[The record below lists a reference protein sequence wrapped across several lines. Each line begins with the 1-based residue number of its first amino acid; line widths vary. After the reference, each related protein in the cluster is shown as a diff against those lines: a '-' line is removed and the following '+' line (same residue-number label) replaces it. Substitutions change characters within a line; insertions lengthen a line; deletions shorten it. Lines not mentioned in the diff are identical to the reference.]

1 MRPTLTLDD
10 DLAESLSRP
19 ARRLN
24 GRRFKAVV
32 NEAIRRGLGGID
44 DPADESL
51 PLWNPKPVACCRASI
66 LYGSISWWMRSR

>member
-10 DLAESLSRP
+10 DLAECLSRP

-32 NEAIRRGLGGID
+32 NEAIRRSLGGVD
-44 DPADESL
+44 DHADESL
-51 PLWNPKPVACCRASI
+51 PLWNLKPVACCRASI
-66 LYGSISWWMRSR
+66 LYGSIRWWMRSR